1 MPHKVTNITVGI
13 STELFAKVAIYCL
26 LTIYYCNI
34 LCNVQLFTKKSKFGY
49 NIDFQREKKCQRTI
63 PVQTETLS
71 ECLVPA

>member
-1 MPHKVTNITVGI
+1 MPYKVTNITVGI
-13 STELFAKVAIYCL
+13 STELFAKIAIYCL

-34 LCNVQLFTKKSKFGY
+34 LCNVQLFTKKNKFGY